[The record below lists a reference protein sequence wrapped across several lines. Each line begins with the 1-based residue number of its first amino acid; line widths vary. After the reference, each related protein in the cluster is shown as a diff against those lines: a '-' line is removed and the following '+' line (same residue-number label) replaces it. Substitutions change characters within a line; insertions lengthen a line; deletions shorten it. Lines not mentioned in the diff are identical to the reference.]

1 MRRVI
6 SVLLSFLIIVS
17 TGVVF
22 AEDGIINRENNQI
35 TKMPMRELKTEADK
49 EDVEVFELSSGNTV
63 IIDVSTDDFFVDEQ
77 FFTISVIAENGKD
90 LHSMLELEVTDD
102 EGNIVATQKSVR
114 YEDVYGSEIELL
126 YTMELI
132 QNVSQDKN
140 YIVNFKYG
148 GKYELEYYTD
158 TEIYVITEPKIKSV
172 ESVDYILNSYKLTLA
187 NVSEGDIYKLYYKD
201 NTYDQLI
208 EKTGTVD
215 SNKSV
220 TVQFEGTPS
229 DNADIYLCPQDV
241 EDYHDNFDRVDL
253 YDVYIRDDG
262 YGGIYVDEYISTT
275 DETVW
280 VGLSEKG
287 YGDIEYT
294 ESDVDNISCYMIDTV
309 TGETVTTLSD
319 KEYYKYDSG
328 YSQINVTLSVD
339 KQLDDTHKYI
349 IVCDDGETLRICD
362 NFEVISTPKIY
373 DTYFFIN
380 ANDEMSTYEEDM
392 PSGIKK
398 FYTNISFVNI
408 SDLENVKIELFD
420 NNGNCVAQSKYVS
433 NNRFE
438 TTAQKPIEAG
448 EYNLKVTYEDNVYSE
463 KLIFSEY
470 IDENSIYQYINDCIE
485 YNGKIY
491 MCVTVDDASLNFEN
505 LRYVIKK
512 EDGTEIEAQYGRK
525 LYDEGNRTYITVIA
539 DATLEYGDTFSLQLY
554 DGDTYI
560 SPTYPGNMETYI
572 DNITDSSFTYS
583 VTSRDE
589 EGVKIYGEG
598 FSNESKYIIYG
609 MDDISGMEQGIEAVY
624 DANENIL
631 RITKSEL
638 EKINSILS
646 IGEYNENEYF
656 AIEQDGEYIS
666 YIELEG
672 VSNIIF
678 KSIFGFSRYFTKMN
692 YDVLNLPLT
701 EYEYYKIAS
710 TEEELSNESYLEIKS
725 GILYQLPD
733 IEGNITVYA
742 QFKDKNGQ
750 ESDVMKTTI
759 FRDTTKPNF
768 EITELND
775 KMYINEYGALEI
787 RIGLTADD
795 IGNFWCEFYDKNGNM
810 ISFSQK
816 DVKTGENTIS
826 INSYVDGYENATKL
840 VCYLEDI
847 AGNKSEKQ
855 EFAITVINR
864 YSEYE
869 SDLTYMMMDTT
880 TGNIIRVDSSSD
892 SIYIPSE
899 INGVTVTGI
908 GEDVFAYNDT
918 VTSIIMPQSITSI
931 ENNAFNYCDNLTKI
945 YYLGTEEQWGNIS
958 IGTGNDI
965 LTTAEKI
972 YNSEI
977 GISEA
982 AAKYTENGVEVTASA
997 LAPEGSDFYAVG
1009 YSEDIMTGMS
1019 KIENGTAVLPNDT
1032 QNVKIIVWDNLGTMK
1047 PVCEAKMIEVVQ

>member
-6 SVLLSFLIIVS
+6 SVLLSFLIMVS

-22 AEDGIINRENNQI
+22 AEEGAINRENNKI
-35 TKMPMRELKTEADK
+35 TKMPVRELKAEADK
-49 EDVEVFELSSGNTV
+49 EDVEVFELSLGNPV
-63 IIDVSTDDFFVDEQ
+63 IRGISTDNFFADEQ
-77 FFTISVIAENGKD
+77 FFNISVRAESCKD
-90 LHSMLELEVTDD
+90 LHSMLELEVADD

-114 YEDVYGSEIELL
+114 YENVRSSQIELL

-132 QNVSQDKN
+132 QNVSEDKN
-140 YIVNFKYG
+140 YTVNFKYG
-148 GKYELEYYTD
+148 GKYELECYTD
-158 TEIYVITEPKIKSV
+158 TVINVITEPKIKSV
-172 ESVDYILNSYKLTLA
+172 ESVDYILNSYKLTLS
-187 NVSEGDIYKLYYKD
+187 NVSEGDTYKLFYRD
-201 NTYDQLI
+201 NKYDQLI
-208 EKTGTVD
+208 EKTVTVD
-215 SNKSV
+215 SNKNL

-229 DNADIYLCPQDV
+229 DDAYIYLCPQDA
-241 EDYHDNFDRVDL
+241 EDYYDNFDRVDL
-253 YDVYIRDDG
+253 YDIYIRDDG
-262 YGGIYVDEYISTT
+262 YGGIYTDEYISTT

-362 NFEVISTPKIY
+362 NFEVVSTPKIY

-380 ANDEMSTYEEDM
+380 VDDETSTYEEDM

-398 FYTNISFVNI
+398 FYTHISFVNI
-408 SDLENVKIELFD
+408 DDLENVKIELFD

-438 TTAQKPIEAG
+438 TAAQKPIEAG
-448 EYNLKVTYEDNVYSE
+448 EYNLKVTYEDDVYSE

-470 IDENSIYQYINDCIE
+470 IDENSVYQYINDCVE

-525 LYDEGNRTYITVIA
+525 LYDDGNRTYITVIA
-539 DATLEYGDTFSLQLY
+539 DATLEYSDMFSLQLY

-598 FSNESKYIIYG
+598 FSNESEYIIYG

-638 EKINSILS
+638 EKINSIVS
-646 IGEYNENEYF
+646 IGEYGEYKYF

-666 YIELEG
+666 FIGLEG
-672 VSNIIF
+672 VSNITF
-678 KSIFGFSRYFTKMN
+678 KSIFGFSRYFTNTN
-692 YDVLNLPLT
+692 YDVLNLPVT

-742 QFKDKNGQ
+742 KFKDKNGQ

-759 FRDTTKPNF
+759 VRDTTKPNF

-795 IGNFWCEFYDKNGNM
+795 IGNFWCEFYDKNENM
-810 ISFSQK
+810 VNDFRK
-816 DVKTGENTIS
+816 DVKTGENTVS
-826 INSYVDGYENATKL
+826 MNSYADGYENAAKL
-840 VCYLEDI
+840 VCYLEDK

-855 EFAITVINR
+855 EFPITVINK

-869 SDLTYMMMDTT
+869 SELTSMVMDIT

-982 AAKYTENGVEVTASA
+982 AAKYTENSVEVTASA
-997 LAPEGSDFYAVG
+997 LVPEGSDFYAVG

-1019 KIENGTAVLPNDT
+1019 KIENGTAVLPKDT